1 MANSGDAMISPPD
14 LGNDGP
20 RFNGMPLSTLVMLA
34 AGLAV
39 LFGLLALVILTSRG
53 DSEGPLPPIC
63 LPVTL
68 NEAAGAVNS
77 GLVSRVHV
85 LTETG
90 NAARGPLAVT
100 LDLADG
106 NCRELPKGVQGQDD
120 FFRLVGV
127 VTVYNQTRANEQ
139 QRVNILWEAQSNIPG
154 DLLTMPTAT
163 PVPATET
170 PAPPTEMPPTET
182 PVPASATSVPPTATA
197 VPPTATMVPP
207 TATAVPPTA
216 TRVPPTATQVPAS
229 GTPAA

>member
-1 MANSGDAMISPPD
+1 MAKSNDAMISPPD

-20 RFNGMPLSTLVMLA
+20 RFNGMPLSAIIMLA

-39 LFGLLALVILTSRG
+39 LGGLLALVVMTGRG
-53 DSEGPLPPIC
+53 DNESPLPPIC

-68 NEAAGAVNS
+68 EEASSAVNG

-120 FFRLVGV
+120 FYRLVGV
-127 VTVYNQTRANEQ
+127 VTVFNQTRASEA
-139 QRVNILWEAQSNIPG
+139 QRVNVLWEAQSNIPG
-154 DLLTMPTAT
+154 DLLMIP
-163 PVPATET
+163 TET
-170 PAPPTEMPPTET
+170 PLPPTET
-182 PVPASATSVPPTATA
+182 PIPPTATIEAPTATAVPPTPTEVPPTETPIPPTATPEPPTATA
-197 VPPTATMVPP
+197 VPPTETPLPP
-207 TATAVPPTA
+207 TEAAA
-216 TRVPPTATQVPAS
+216 
-229 GTPAA
+229 GTPTP